1 MVTNNSEQIQSV
13 HYDSIV
19 PCVVVEVLIF
29 FSLKKYYKT
38 TILGI
43 FFPFTKMIF
52 IKNLNNLTPFL
63 FISYKLASD
72 KPNAKKQIRC
82 FSHLFNTDMCRV
94 EL

>member
-19 PCVVVEVLIF
+19 PCVVVEVPIF

-63 FISYKLASD
+63 FSV

-82 FSHLFNTDMCRV
+82 FSHLFNTYV
-94 EL
+94 